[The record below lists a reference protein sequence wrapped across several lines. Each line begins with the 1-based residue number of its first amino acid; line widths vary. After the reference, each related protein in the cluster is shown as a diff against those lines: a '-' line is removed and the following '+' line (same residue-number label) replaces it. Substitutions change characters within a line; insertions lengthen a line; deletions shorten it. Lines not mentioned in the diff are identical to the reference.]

1 MAWVQISEEEA
12 QNHPYWDKFCWV
24 RWLFIIM
31 GMLKAGLL
39 VPITLF
45 TLMDMRDYSKLGTF
59 ISLSFLVLIT
69 LWIGIIL
76 LFGFKRQYNKHLPF
90 LALVYIPISLYLIMP
105 LTVLFD
111 LEDSMDEDMLI
122 FTSGILF
129 IYLVVFCIYKLI
141 GENSE
146 VFRLQYMKQIKV
158 TQYYNNYYK

>member
-12 QNHPYWDKFCWV
+12 KNHPYWDKFCWV
-24 RWLFIIM
+24 RWLFIII
-31 GMLKAGLL
+31 GMVKAGLL
-39 VPITLF
+39 
-45 TLMDMRDYSKLGTF
+45 
-59 ISLSFLVLIT
+59 
-69 LWIGIIL
+69 WIALIL

-111 LEDSMDEDMLI
+111 LEDSMDEDTLI

-129 IYLVVFCIYKLI
+129 IYLAVFCIYKLI

-158 TQYYNNYYK
+158 IQYYNNYYK

>member
-12 QNHPYWDKFCWV
+12 KNHPYWDKFCWV
-24 RWLFIIM
+24 RWLFIII
-31 GMLKAGLL
+31 GMVKAGLL
-39 VPITLF
+39 
-45 TLMDMRDYSKLGTF
+45 
-59 ISLSFLVLIT
+59 
-69 LWIGIIL
+69 WIALIL

-111 LEDSMDEDMLI
+111 LEDSMDEDTLI

-129 IYLVVFCIYKLI
+129 IYLAVFCIYKLI